1 MLKNAIKKRI
11 IVTFMT
17 IIILYVIYIIPT
29 NKVYEETITLNN
41 NFNNI
46 YLLNNNNLLIKVNSI
61 SNSNNSLN
69 KVKEII
75 DSLTINSK
83 SSNYINNKLKPIIPE
98 NTKIIDLSL
107 ENKLLKINFTKE
119 FLNISKDMEE
129 KLLESIIYSLTELD
143 DINNIMIFIEGNIL
157 TKLPNSGK
165 NIPILLNRDFGIN
178 KIYDI
183 TTLNNTT
190 QLTLYYFTNIDNE
203 YNIVPVTLFTNN
215 NEEKIEVIIKN
226 LKSSS
231 IYQTDLVS
239 FLNNNIKL
247 LDYEI
252 EENKVKLNFNQ
263 YLLDTFYDDSLLEE
277 VKYAIN
283 NSIKDS
289 LKVNNIEILINGK
302 KI

>member
-17 IIILYVIYIIPT
+17 LIILYIIYIIPT
-29 NKVYEETITLNN
+29 NRTYEETITLNN

-46 YLLNNNNLLIKVNSI
+46 YLLNKNNLLIRVNSI
-61 SNSNNSLN
+61 SNSNNNLD

-83 SSNYINNKLKPIIPE
+83 TSNYINNNLKPIIPE
-98 NTKIIDLSL
+98 GTKIIDLSL
-107 ENKLLKINFTKE
+107 ENNLLKINFSKE
-119 FLNISKDMEE
+119 FLNINKDTEE

-143 DINNIMIFIEGNIL
+143 DIDNIIIFVEGNVL
-157 TKLPNSGK
+157 TKLPNSSK

-183 TTLNNTT
+183 TKLSNTS
-190 QLTLYYFTNIDNE
+190 QLTLYYFTNIDNK
-203 YNIVPVTLFTNN
+203 YNVVPVTLFTNN

-283 NSIKDS
+283 NSIKDT
-289 LKVNNIEILINGK
+289 LKVNSIEILINGK
-302 KI
+302 TI